1 MLSLILANFA
11 VNDGRHPVPL
21 LRRVVAVARRLD
33 QLNSRGRA
41 RRNVA
46 HHYDLNGRLYS
57 LSLDR
62 DRQGLVRLL
71 PAWRRVA
78 GRGEIA
84 KKRHIAAKL
93 CLDRPDLAVL
103 DIGCGWGG
111 LALTLAR
118 DYGARVTGITL
129 SAEQLQE
136 ARARAAAEGLEDR
149 ASFEL
154 LDYRA
159 LHRPFD
165 RIVSVGMFE
174 HVGVGHY
181 PAFFDTVARCLKPD
195 GIALLHTIGQ
205 WQGPARTNPWIGRYI
220 FPGGYC
226 PALSEIMP
234 RIEQSGLLITDLE
247 VLRLHYAKTLRH
259 WRRRFAANRDALAA
273 LHDERFCR
281 MWEFYLSSCELAFRT
296 GMFDNFQIQL
306 AHQQSAVP
314 LTRDYIT
321 QADEQFG
328 AQGTEARIGQPGRR
342 TGRVVR
348 PGLGPAGNE
357 RHPSQSRFTELA
369 QVSSRSSAS
378 SRSGGAAS
386 PDAEGAA
393 WPAIVNDLCRAR
405 PVSVSEVSSHFL
417 RCHSLCLPG
426 FEKIGC
432 GRAPISIDLAG
443 ARARRLEA
451 RARRRRALRPNACAP
466 NRASRGRGM
475 TDLGIAK
482 QLGSRRHV
490 TLTQSVCAN
499 VSSGSSTSPALA
511 RHARSR

>member
-1 MLSLILANFA
+1 MIIQAALDAILRRFITRGRLRVRWPDGRFTSYAGPPDSGPAAGLAFNDRRTVRRLILNPEMALGEAYMDGGLIPVDCGIHDVLSLILANFA

-33 QLNSRGRA
+33 QLNSYGRA

-57 LSLDR
+57 LFLDR
-62 DRQGLVRLL
+62 DRQYSCAYFRHGDESLEE
-71 PAWRRVA
+71 AQ
-78 GRGEIA
+78 IA

-159 LHRPFD
+159 MHRPFD

-174 HVGVGHY
+174 HVGVGYY
-181 PAFFDTVARCLKPD
+181 PAFFETVARCLKPD

-205 WQGPARTNPWIGRYI
+205 WQGPARTNPWIGKYI

-296 GMFDNFQIQL
+296 GMFNNFQIQL

-321 QADEQFG
+321 QADEQFSAGHRGPNWPTWAQDRPSG
-328 AQGTEARIGQPGRR
+328 AP
-342 TGRVVR
+342 
-348 PGLGPAGNE
+348 
-357 RHPSQSRFTELA
+357 
-369 QVSSRSSAS
+369 
-378 SRSGGAAS
+378 
-386 PDAEGAA
+386 
-393 WPAIVNDLCRAR
+393 RAR
-405 PVSVSEVSSHFL
+405 P
-417 RCHSLCLPG
+417 
-426 FEKIGC
+426 
-432 GRAPISIDLAG
+432 
-443 ARARRLEA
+443 
-451 RARRRRALRPNACAP
+451 
-466 NRASRGRGM
+466 SR
-475 TDLGIAK
+475 K
-482 QLGSRRHV
+482 
-490 TLTQSVCAN
+490 
-499 VSSGSSTSPALA
+499 
-511 RHARSR
+511 